1 MIAYVK
7 GPVANATLTSAV
19 IEVGGV
25 GMLIQCTPNTLAS
38 LRVGEEAQIA
48 TSMVVRE
55 DSMTLYGFAT
65 DDERD
70 TFELAQTASGVGPK
84 VAQAIVAV
92 LGPDELRTAVAEENL
107 AVLTKVP
114 GIGKKGA
121 QRIVLE
127 LKDRLGPVAAAQGVV
142 AGVQSGPAP
151 GSTDWRPQVH
161 TALVGLG
168 WSAREADKAV
178 AAVVPTAAE
187 QVEAGGDPDVSEL
200 LRTALRT
207 LSKA

>member
-1 MIAYVK
+1 MIAFVE
-7 GPVANATLTSAV
+7 GRVTGATLTSAV
-19 IEVGGV
+19 VEVNGIGV
-25 GMLIQCTPNTLAS
+25 LVHCTPNTLAT
-38 LRVGEEAQIA
+38 LRVGEQAHIA

-55 DSMTLYGFAT
+55 DSLTLYGFAT
-65 DDERD
+65 EDERE

-92 LGPDELRTAVAEENL
+92 LDPDELRTAVTNEDL

-127 LKDRLGPVAAAQGVV
+127 LRDRLGPTASSTEQASA
-142 AGVQSGPAP
+142 PAP
-151 GSTDWRPQVH
+151 VSAPESDWRPQVH
-161 TALVGLG
+161 SALVGLG
-168 WSAREADKAV
+168 WSSREADKAV

-187 QVEAGGDPDVSEL
+187 QVEAGADPDVSEL
-200 LRTALRT
+200 LRAALRT